1 MSTTT
6 REIGWLDIIHRADPD
21 FDRASNW
28 VVEYAF
34 TSHGTPHHTGNAH
47 LTHEGGQR
55 VFRAHYRTRGA
66 YGPDTEVRNGLI
78 WGGQAMT
85 WGGDEITWGNA

>member
-6 REIGWLDIIHRADPD
+6 REIAWLDIIHRADPE

-28 VVEYAF
+28 VVEYEF
-34 TSHGTPHHTGNAH
+34 TARGNPHGPNAH
-47 LTHEGGQR
+47 LTHEDGRR

-66 YGPDTEVRNGLI
+66 YGPDTVITNGL
-78 WGGQAMT
+78 T
-85 WGGDEITWGNA
+85 WGGEALTWGADELTWGNA